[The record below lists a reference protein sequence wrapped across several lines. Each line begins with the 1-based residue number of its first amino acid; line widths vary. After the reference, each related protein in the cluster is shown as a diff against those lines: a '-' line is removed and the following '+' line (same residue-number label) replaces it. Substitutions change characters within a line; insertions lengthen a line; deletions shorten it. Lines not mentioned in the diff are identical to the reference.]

1 VNVIGIPIQAD
12 EQIFYSYEVDLK
24 KKKKTGNL
32 LGGILVL
39 IGAVTVWFTCI
50 TVVAIPIG
58 IYIIYKA
65 NNPSTDNIIGMILT
79 SERFIAIPYGAD
91 MKIRDIPL
99 SQIEDVECKRKKG
112 KATHRSGW
120 VAAAVNAG
128 ANAIKEH
135 QQNKQAKTHPNYWT
149 DAEQLH
155 LVLSGGRME
164 KLAIELQEGPHLG
177 PILATGLNSGWD
189 KLVAIEAVPSE
200 RTVSLL

>member
-1 VNVIGIPIQAD
+1 
-12 EQIFYSYEVDLK
+12 
-24 KKKKTGNL
+24 
-32 LGGILVL
+32 
-39 IGAVTVWFTCI
+39 
-50 TVVAIPIG
+50 
-58 IYIIYKA
+58 
-65 NNPSTDNIIGMILT
+65 MILT

-120 VAAAVNAG
+120 VAAVVNAG